1 MPLKTYPRYS
11 EPEKAQT
18 ILRMAALFKTGFS
31 IDWIIQ
37 LMGDKPSAVIEVLE
51 TAVKNGLL
59 TKLDYSR
66 FRFSDPGK
74 QEELQKG
81 INPEQK
87 NLLQRKIANL
97 LLKELPDNEEKA
109 EQVAGNLLD
118 TRNDLEQ
125 CRWLAKA
132 GDIYVKSFK
141 AKEALQCYLKVLD
154 DLSHLKAPPVDALF
168 IETVIKYSRIADFQF
183 NIHRILT
190 LLNSAL
196 DRAEQKQ
203 DLRSA
208 ALLQMHIAKN
218 EWYRSNYPESLRR
231 FQKGWAISQETDDV
245 KLRYSAITFSAFFHY
260 WQGYFAEGVNI
271 YESQISDMEEVSQG
285 TFQLMAESLVGNCYV
300 MIGQAANG
308 FGMIHAVRSRC
319 IKIGDR
325 FMEAFNGLVMAIS
338 LINIQRFEEA
348 MEHIRV
354 ADREA
359 RKWPRSPLSMICYLL
374 TAYVYYHS
382 ENSGKAIQYLKK
394 FLRLRE
400 QIEVSMWPY
409 PYLLELC
416 WAAESNRI
424 PSIAGLVFEDEIN
437 HAKKSKNVF
446 MIGIAHRF
454 QAILQ
459 QQKGSPKGAVYRS
472 LKASEK
478 WLSKSGHMME
488 LFRTRLSLYN
498 QYLLDGKEKKAS
510 EVIRS
515 VSTQLSRMPISMVPP
530 DLRSLRK
537 EGPDAEDLV
546 NDFSNLGEKVMEI
559 GEQGALMH
567 HLITTANRMVGA
579 ERGAVF
585 LVENQKHEIEFS
597 LYAARNLTN
606 EQIADPGFDF
616 AWKAIREVVE
626 TGRGIKRSQT
636 RLSLPAIEDHI
647 RSLVCMPL
655 KFRNKLIGVLYHD
668 NRMLLHA
675 FQDSHLSQLYYF
687 AAIISLVIKNQ
698 MIHQELTSIV
708 KGSLDHPSVTPAKEF
723 QHGIIGQSRAI
734 LRVLSQ
740 IEQVAATDTT
750 VLILGETGVGKELVA
765 RAIHENGS
773 RRNNPFVSVNCNA
786 LPDSLI
792 STELFGHEKGAF
804 TGALQRRIGRFEL
817 ASRGTLF
824 LDEIGELP
832 LETQVKLLRVLQ
844 SREFER
850 IGGSQ
855 TLRSDFRLVTSTNRD
870 LESEVETGRFR
881 SDLFYR
887 LNIFPI
893 IVPPLRERKEDIPI
907 LARHFLQMV
916 SLKIGKRFQ
925 SFPEKEME
933 KLMRYDWPG
942 NVRELENVIERG
954 TVLSQSAIF
963 RIPDLTAKPEPSS
976 FSSIIPEMSLIEV
989 ERHHILQTL
998 RKSFW
1003 KIRGPGG
1010 AAELLDIHPSTLYSR
1025 MKKLG
1030 IRKTKT
1036 RE

>member
-1 MPLKTYPRYS
+1 LKSYLKNS

-37 LMGDKPSAVIEVLE
+37 LMGDKPSTIIEVLE

-66 FRFSDPGK
+66 FYFSDPDK
-74 QEELQKG
+74 QEEFQRGIKPGQKD
-81 INPEQK
+81 
-87 NLLQRKIANL
+87 LLRRKIANL

-125 CRWLAKA
+125 CRWLTKA

-141 AKEALQCYLKVLD
+141 TKEALQCYLKVLD
-154 DLSHLKAPPVDALF
+154 DLSNLKGSRVDRLF

-183 NIHRILT
+183 DIHRILT
-190 LLNSAL
+190 LLKNAL
-196 DRAEQKQ
+196 ERAEHRQ

-218 EWYRSNYPESLRR
+218 EWYRSNYPEALRR
-231 FQKGWAISQETDDV
+231 FQKGWDISQDTDDV

-260 WQGYFAEGVNI
+260 WQGYFEEGVNV

-285 TFQLMAESLVGNCYV
+285 KFQLMTESLVGNCYV
-300 MIGQAANG
+300 MIGQAAHG

-319 IKIGDR
+319 VKIGDR

-348 MEHIRV
+348 MEHIKV

-359 RKWPRSPLSMICYLL
+359 QKWPRSPLPMICYLL

-382 ENSGKAIQYLKK
+382 ENSKKAVQYLKK
-394 FLRLRE
+394 FLKLRE
-400 QIEVSMWPY
+400 QIGVSMWPY

-424 PSIAGLVFEDEIN
+424 PLIAGLVFQDEIN

-454 QAILQ
+454 QALLHQ
-459 QQKGSPKGAVYRS
+459 KKGSPAGVVYRS
-472 LKASEK
+472 LRTSEK

-488 LFRTRLSLYN
+488 RFRTRLALYN
-498 QYLLDGKEKKAS
+498 QYLSDSKEKKAN
-510 EVIRS
+510 EVICT
-515 VSTQLSRMPISMVPP
+515 VSTQLSRMPISLVPP
-530 DLRSLRK
+530 DLQSLRK
-537 EGPDAEDLV
+537 DGPDAEDLV
-546 NDFSNLGEKVMEI
+546 NELSILGEKVMEI

-567 HLITTANRMVGA
+567 HLITIANRMVGA

-585 LVENQKHEIEFS
+585 LVESQKHEVEFS
-597 LYAARNLTN
+597 LYAARNLTG
-606 EQIADPGFDF
+606 EQIRDPGFDF
-616 AWKAIREVVE
+616 ARGAIREVIKI
-626 TGRGIKRSQT
+626 GHGIKLSQT
-636 RLSLPAIEDHI
+636 RPSLPAIDDHI
-647 RSLVCMPL
+647 RSLICVPL
-655 KFRNKLIGVLYHD
+655 KFRNRLIGVLYHD

-675 FQDSHLSQLYYF
+675 FQDSHLSQLGYY
-687 AAIISLVIKNQ
+687 AAIISLVVKNQ
-698 MIHQELTSIV
+698 MIHLELKSIV
-708 KGSLDHPSVTPAKEF
+708 KGALDRLPATSAKEF
-723 QHGIIGQSRAI
+723 QHGIIGQSRAVQ
-734 LRVLSQ
+734 RVLSQ

-765 RAIHENGS
+765 RAIHENSS
-773 RRNNPFVSVNCNA
+773 RKNKPFVSVNCNA

-792 STELFGHEKGAF
+792 SSELFGHEKGAF

-817 ASRGTLF
+817 AARGTLF

-870 LESEVETGRFR
+870 LESEVEAGRFR

-893 IVPPLRERKEDIPI
+893 VVPPLRDRKEDIPL
-907 LARHFLQMV
+907 LARHFLQV
-916 SLKIGKRFQ
+916 YLLKIGKRFQ

-954 TVLSQSAIF
+954 TILSQSAIF
-963 RIPDLTAKPEPSS
+963 RIPDLTAKLGPSS
-976 FSSIIPEMSLIEV
+976 FPPIAPEMSLIEV
-989 ERHHILQTL
+989 ERHHILQIL
-998 RKSFW
+998 RKTFW

-1030 IRKTKT
+1030 IRKTKAG
-1036 RE
+1036 E